1 MIHLIPEKYKTK
13 GAGMFFKSRKNS
25 MNYFVSIGAGINQIP
40 LILEAR
46 HAGFQVI
53 GVDMNPSAP
62 GFYHCDLKI
71 QESIQD
77 YENIY
82 IKLRE
87 LLIDGRISAVMTK
100 SFGDAIVTAGFLCEK
115 FGLPFLPFE
124 ESRKFLNKKITR
136 QQMAESGINM
146 PQLLTYKPRSKSG
159 GLKKDQ
165 FPVVVKPYSGHAK
178 QNVQMIENPEEL
190 DKFFKDNS
198 PNDFIIEKY
207 IRGDEIIC
215 AGIIRNGRYSHVA
228 MSDKKTTPRPHFVDT
243 MHIMP
248 SRYSSLADET
258 TRTGQALADIFN
270 IHTSPV
276 IMEFLVDR
284 DGGLHL
290 IEAIPE
296 FGGEFIPDIMIPAS
310 TGYNHIGNLISAVT
324 GENVARPSR
333 RNNHTPVVVK
343 YITGSEGTLS
353 SFSIDRVKSMDNILF
368 TRIFKHIGDRISAP
382 VTNHDRIGV
391 IVAKGKTIEAAI
403 ESAESAEKE
412 MNIRI
417 RND

>member
-1 MIHLIPEKYKTK
+1 
-13 GAGMFFKSRKNS
+13 MFFRNRKNS
-25 MNYFVSIGAGINQIP
+25 TNYFVSIGAGINQIP
-40 LILEAR
+40 LILEAK
-46 HAGFQVI
+46 HANFQVI
-53 GVDMNPSAP
+53 GVDMNASAP

-82 IKLRE
+82 VKLRE

-124 ESRKFLNKKITR
+124 ESRKFLNKRLTR
-136 QQMAESGINM
+136 QQMAESGVKM
-146 PQLLTYKPRSKSG
+146 PELLTYKPRSKSG
-159 GLKKDQ
+159 GLKKEQ
-165 FPVVVKPYSGHAK
+165 FPVVVKPYAGHAK
-178 QNVQMIENPEEL
+178 QNVLMIDNPDEL
-190 DKFFKDNS
+190 DDFFKTNS
-198 PNDFIIEKY
+198 PADFIIEKY

-215 AGIIRNGRYSHVA
+215 AGMIHSGRYTHVA

-248 SRYSSLADET
+248 SKHSDLADAT
-258 TRTGQALADIFN
+258 ASVGQTLADIFN

-284 DGGLHL
+284 ENNLYL

-310 TGYNHIGNLISAVT
+310 TGYNHIGSLISAVT
-324 GENVARPSR
+324 GENFTKPSR
-333 RNNHTPVVVK
+333 RSNHTPVVVK
-343 YITGSEGTLS
+343 YITGSNGTLT
-353 SFSIDRVKSMDNILF
+353 SFSTDKVKSMENILF
-368 TRIFKHIGDRISAP
+368 TRIFKHIGDRVSTP
-382 VTNHDRIGV
+382 MTNHDRIGV
-391 IVAKGKTIEAAI
+391 IVARGKTIESAI

>member
-1 MIHLIPEKYKTK
+1 
-13 GAGMFFKSRKNS
+13 MFFRNRKNS
-25 MNYFVSIGAGINQIP
+25 TNYFVSIGAGINQIP
-40 LILEAR
+40 LILEAK
-46 HAGFQVI
+46 HAKFQVI

-124 ESRKFLNKKITR
+124 ESRKFLNKRVTR
-136 QQMAESGINM
+136 QLLAGSGIKM
-146 PQLLTYKPRSKSG
+146 PELLTYKPRAKSG
-159 GLKKDQ
+159 GIKKEQ
-165 FPVVVKPYSGHAK
+165 FPVVVKPYAGHAK
-178 QNVQMIENPEEL
+178 QNVLMIDDPEEL
-190 DKFFKDNS
+190 DAFFKTNS
-198 PNDFIIEKY
+198 PADFIIEKY

-215 AGIIRNGRYSHVA
+215 AGIIHNGRYSHVA

-248 SRYSSLADET
+248 SRYSDLSDAT
-258 TRTGQALADIFN
+258 ANTGQALADIFN

-284 DGGLHL
+284 EGGLHL

-324 GENVARPSR
+324 GENITRPSKR
-333 RNNHTPVVVK
+333 SNHTPVVVK
-343 YITGSEGTLS
+343 YITGTEGILA
-353 SFSIDRVKSMDNILF
+353 SFSTDKVKCMDNILF
-368 TRIFKHIGDRISAP
+368 TRIFKHIGDKVSSP

-403 ESAESAEKE
+403 ESAESAERE

>member
-1 MIHLIPEKYKTK
+1 
-13 GAGMFFKSRKNS
+13 MFFKSRKNS

-100 SFGDAIVTAGFLCEK
+100 SFGDAIVTTGFLCEK
-115 FGLPFLPFE
+115 FGLPFLPFDE
-124 ESRKFLNKKITR
+124 CKKFLNKRVTR
-136 QQMAESGINM
+136 QLITESGIRM
-146 PQLLTYKPRSKSG
+146 PEIITYKPKSKSG
-159 GLKKDQ
+159 GIKKEL
-165 FPVVVKPYSGHAK
+165 FPVVVKPFSGHAK
-178 QNVQMIENPEEL
+178 QNVLMIDSPDEL
-190 DKFFKDNS
+190 DAFFKTNS
-198 PNDFIIEKY
+198 PADFIIEKY
-207 IRGDEIIC
+207 VRGDEIIC
-215 AGIIRNGRYSHVA
+215 AGVIQNGRYSHVA
-228 MSDKKTTPRPHFVDT
+228 MSDKKTTSRPHFVDT
-243 MHIMP
+243 MHLMP
-248 SRYSSLADET
+248 SRYAGFADET
-258 TRTGQALADIFN
+258 IKTGQALADIFR
-270 IHTSPV
+270 IDTAPV

-284 DGGLHL
+284 EGQLHL

-310 TGYNHIGNLISAVT
+310 TGYNHIGSLISAVT
-324 GENVARPSR
+324 GSNFSRPSR
-333 RNNHTPVVVK
+333 RSTHSPVVVK
-343 YITGSEGTLS
+343 YITGTEGTLA
-353 SFSIDRVKSMDNILF
+353 SFSIDKVKSMENILF
-368 TRIFKHIGDRISAP
+368 TRIFKHIGDRVSLP
-382 VTNHDRIGV
+382 VKNHDRLGV
-391 IVAKGKTIEAAI
+391 IVARGKTIEAAI
-403 ESAESAEKE
+403 ASAESAEKE

-417 RND
+417 RHD

>member
-1 MIHLIPEKYKTK
+1 ML
-13 GAGMFFKSRKNS
+13 FRNRKNS

-40 LILEAR
+40 LILEAK
-46 HAGFQVI
+46 HANFQVI

-124 ESRKFLNKKITR
+124 ESRKFLNKRLTR
-136 QQMAESGINM
+136 EQMAESGIRM
-146 PQLLTYKPRSKSG
+146 PELLTYKPRSKSG

-165 FPVVVKPYSGHAK
+165 FPVVVKPYAGHAK
-178 QNVQMIENPEEL
+178 QNVLMIDTPEEL
-190 DKFFKDNS
+190 DAFFKTNS
-198 PNDFIIEKY
+198 PADFIIEKY

-215 AGIIRNGRYSHVA
+215 AGIIHQGTYIHVA

-248 SRYSSLADET
+248 SRYSGLAEET
-258 TRTGQALADIFN
+258 VKTGQALAGIFN

-284 DGGLHL
+284 EGHLYL

-310 TGYNHIGNLISAVT
+310 TGYNHIGSLISAVT
-324 GENVARPSR
+324 GESFTKPSR
-333 RNNHTPVVVK
+333 RANHTPVVVK
-343 YITGSEGTLS
+343 YITGTEGTLA
-353 SFSIDRVKSMDNILF
+353 SFSTDRVKTMENILF
-368 TRIFKHIGDRISAP
+368 TRIFKHIGDRVSAP

-391 IVAKGKTIEAAI
+391 IVAKGKTVEAAI
-403 ESAESAEKE
+403 SSAESAERE